1 MKWTYLIH
9 LGVNMWKGPL
19 GDSGPLGFYAEE
31 MVTEYDAWRETID
44 TLKKNGVNTLIIDV
58 AEGLQYESHPELS
71 VKGAWTKDFLKKE
84 LEYIR
89 SLGITP
95 IPKLNFSTLHD
106 SWMKEYSLMVSTPQ
120 YYQVVDDLIKEV
132 GELFDTPEYFHIGM
146 DEEAYNP
153 YLPFWY
159 IHMQVNQGQTVV
171 RPNALFW
178 EDMKYIAS
186 RVEKHGMNVWTWG
199 CMIWVFP
206 EETIKHLSKDW
217 LISNACYSQMRNP
230 QILTDY
236 NRAAIKG
243 YYLFAENGFKQ
254 VPTCMHVP
262 SVNLED
268 TMFILKDQPNIE
280 GYMMAPWF
288 RTREIDVMTHKAAA
302 KLMGHAIK
310 KYNEGAYK

>member
-9 LGVNMWKGPL
+9 LGINMWKGPL
-19 GDSGPLGFYAEE
+19 GDSGPLGFYTEE
-31 MVTEYDAWRETID
+31 LVTDHKVWRETIEF
-44 TLKKNGVNTLIIDV
+44 LAKQGVNTLIIDV
-58 AEGLQYESHPELS
+58 AEALQYESHPELATR
-71 VKGAWTKDFLKKE
+71 GAWSKEFLKKE
-84 LEYIR
+84 LDYIR

-106 SWMKEYSLMVSTPQ
+106 SWLKEYSLMVSTPT

-132 GELFDTPEYFHIGM
+132 GEVFDTPEYFHIGM

-159 IHMQVNQGQTVV
+159 IDMQVKQGQTVV
-171 RPNALFW
+171 RPNKLFW
-178 EDMKYIAS
+178 EDLKYIAS
-186 RVEKHGMNVWTWG
+186 SVEKHGMNVWTWG

-206 EETIKHLSKDW
+206 EETLKNLSKDW
-217 LISNACYSQMRNP
+217 LISNACYRQLRNP

-236 NRAAIKG
+236 NRAAIDG
-243 YYLFAENGFKQ
+243 YYLFAKHGFKQ

-262 SVNLED
+262 SMNLED

-280 GYMMAPWF
+280 GYMMAPWV
-288 RTREIDVMTHKAAA
+288 RTREIDLACHKAAG
-302 KLMGHAIK
+302 KLMGHAIS
-310 KYNEGAYK
+310 KYNGGAYK